1 MIKPFKQSLSTSTA
15 LQKADFSMKRLITY
29 NIAQGVNHPRQ
40 TNQRREETNFIT
52 SKQAERETKN
62 RNKQALL
69 MANSLILMTQSSYK
83 TMQTSILDKK
93 TESVFLLNPRN
104 GIQEQGLFHS
114 KKMGKGILS
123 KWPQNQAMQS
133 F

>member
-1 MIKPFKQSLSTSTA
+1 
-15 LQKADFSMKRLITY
+15 MKRLITH

-40 TNQRREETNFIT
+40 INQRREETNFIT

-69 MANSLILMTQSSYK
+69 SANSLILMTQSSYK

-93 TESVFLLNPRN
+93 TKSVFLLNPRN
-104 GIQEQGLFHS
+104 AIYEQGLFHS
-114 KKMGKGILS
+114 KKMEKGILS

>member
-15 LQKADFSMKRLITY
+15 LQKADFSMKRLITH

-69 MANSLILMTQSSYK
+69 MVNSLILMTQSFYK

-93 TESVFLLNPRN
+93 TKSIFLLNP
-104 GIQEQGLFHS
+104 
-114 KKMGKGILS
+114 KKCCSRARTL
-123 KWPQNQAMQS
+123 P
-133 F
+133 